1 VTPDDRTY
9 AASVRLLSR
18 LSTIIRVLAVLL
30 VIAGL
35 VAYTPLA
42 RKYADDHVF
51 VAENKQTIAIT
62 TGPGEPLSL
71 GVKMPSAVS
80 GLWASPDGLTLTIN
94 NQKIILMDPVPQT
107 WGDEITTNLRD
118 IADDKT
124 ATGRY
129 FVPNVT
135 ERTVLDGK
143 ITGTVVYPVG
153 GLAVFHDERTAVDV
167 PVKLTVVPAAELGRT
182 TGDLLDLLVY
192 ALLGLSGLLVL
203 FALGSIVVSFSRTGP
218 AGAGGAF
225 FSATLFAGLF
235 TLIVWGA
242 EKAATPDVSD
252 VDVLGGLPATPL
264 QVILAIAAAVWFTL
278 FSIALGPQPVPSQQP
293 NPAAT

>member
-1 VTPDDRTY
+1 MRF
-9 AASVRLLSR
+9 ASI
-18 LSTIIRVLAVLL
+18 LSTIIRVVAVLL

-35 VAYTPLA
+35 IAYTPLA

-51 VAENKQTIAIT
+51 VAENKQTITIT

-80 GLWASPDGLTLTIN
+80 GLWASPDGLKLAIN
-94 NQKIILMDPVPQT
+94 DQQIILMDPVPQT

-118 IADDKT
+118 ISDDKT

-129 FVPNVT
+129 FTPEVT
-135 ERTVLDGK
+135 ARTEFAGK

-153 GLAVFHDERTAVDV
+153 GLAVFHDEQAIVDV
-167 PVKLTVVPAAELGRT
+167 PVKLTVVPDAELGRT
-182 TGDLLDLLVY
+182 TGDLLDQLVY
-192 ALLGLSGLLVL
+192 ALFGLSALLVL
-203 FALGSIVVSFSRTGP
+203 FALGSIVVSLIRTGL
-218 AGAGGAF
+218 AGAGGAL

-235 TLIVWGA
+235 TLIAWGA
-242 EKAATPDVSD
+242 EKAATPEVSD

-278 FSIALGPQPVPSQQP
+278 FSIALGPQPAQPQQP
-293 NPAAT
+293 APAA